1 MSFKNDALLHKHQD
15 CIDNI
20 KEELKNTLDCEYE
33 SYENSDKS
41 DDVLKGWIEGL
52 EYALSVIDMKVAVV
66 KIKEEKWVTDYLT
79 YYIL

>member
-1 MSFKNDALLHKHQD
+1 MKAINL
-15 CIDNI
+15 I

-66 KIKEEKWVTDYLT
+66 KIKEKK
-79 YYIL
+79 

>member
-66 KIKEEKWVTDYLT
+66 KLKEDK
-79 YYIL
+79 

>member
-52 EYALSVIDMKVAVV
+52 EYALSVIDIKVAVV
-66 KIKEEKWVTDYLT
+66 KIKEKK
-79 YYIL
+79 

>member
-20 KEELKNTLDCEYE
+20 KEELKDTLDCEYE

-52 EYALSVIDMKVAVV
+52 EYALSVIDHKEYQSY
-66 KIKEEKWVTDYLT
+66 KKEEK
-79 YYIL
+79 

>member
-66 KIKEEKWVTDYLT
+66 KIKEKK
-79 YYIL
+79 

>member
-15 CIDNI
+15 CIDSI
-20 KEELKNTLDCEYE
+20 KEELKGTLDCEYE

-66 KIKEEKWVTDYLT
+66 KIKEKK
-79 YYIL
+79 

>member
-1 MSFKNDALLHKHQD
+1 MKAINL
-15 CIDNI
+15 I
-20 KEELKNTLDCEYE
+20 KQELKNTLDCEYE

-66 KIKEEKWVTDYLT
+66 KIKEEK
-79 YYIL
+79 

>member
-20 KEELKNTLDCEYE
+20 KEELKDTLDCEYE

-66 KIKEEKWVTDYLT
+66 KIKEKK
-79 YYIL
+79 

>member
-1 MSFKNDALLHKHQD
+1 MKAINL
-15 CIDNI
+15 I
-20 KEELKNTLDCEYE
+20 KQELKNTLDCEYE

-66 KIKEEKWVTDYLT
+66 KIKEKKWVTDYLT
-79 YYIL
+79 FCIF

>member
-20 KEELKNTLDCEYE
+20 KEELKDTLDCEYE
-33 SYENSDKS
+33 SYENGDKS
-41 DDVLKGWIEGL
+41 DDVLKGWIEGI

-66 KIKEEKWVTDYLT
+66 KLGEGKWILFTIFYL
-79 YYIL
+79 

>member
-1 MSFKNDALLHKHQD
+1 MHKHQD

-66 KIKEEKWVTDYLT
+66 KIKEKK
-79 YYIL
+79 

>member
-41 DDVLKGWIEGL
+41 DDVLKGWIEAL
-52 EYALSVIDMKVAVV
+52 EYVINTYNLYNKSY
-66 KIKEEKWVTDYLT
+66 KENKKYLKEC
-79 YYIL
+79 

>member
-1 MSFKNDALLHKHQD
+1 MSFKNDALLHEHQD

-33 SYENSDKS
+33 SYENGDKS
-41 DDVLKGWIEGL
+41 DDVLKGWIEGI

-66 KIKEEKWVTDYLT
+66 KLGEGK
-79 YYIL
+79 

>member
-66 KIKEEKWVTDYLT
+66 KIKEEK
-79 YYIL
+79 